1 MRNADRVSFLIIIG
15 ICIYFWIE
23 SRGFG
28 RYGVLFP
35 QVIIIILGLLAC
47 VLLAVSFFEPKD
59 RRIFS
64 GQNIRYAFILF
75 IIFLFIAWIALIRY
89 IGFVITSI
97 VFISIINVLIDRRK
111 RSPKAVAVKL
121 LVIGAIVV
129 AFYLFFSRLLL
140 VSFPKGILF

>member
-121 LVIGAIVV
+121 LVIGVIVV